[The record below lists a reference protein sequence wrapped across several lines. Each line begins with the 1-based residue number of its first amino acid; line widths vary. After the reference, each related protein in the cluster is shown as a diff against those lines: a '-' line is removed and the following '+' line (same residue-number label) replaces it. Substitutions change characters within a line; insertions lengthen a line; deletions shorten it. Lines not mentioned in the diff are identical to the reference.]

1 MNHLAFIPF
10 CRNSFD
16 AAKVPRWNE
25 VVKMLTADKTLSTMA
40 VRRFLQETG
49 CPKCYIE
56 NAEYL
61 EKFDPHGIY
70 PTTIYGRCS
79 GEVLAKPDASV
90 VAITSRYT
98 LTTTAKIVYDVLNPT
113 NPELR
118 AVYQPIGR
126 FVSHF
131 LIRSLIYVHNLLWK
145 GSLNWKQILSLAFN
159 SSSKLIFR
167 RVSWG
172 ERSSFSVNFCQAVV
186 WSDVW

>member
-1 MNHLAFIPF
+1 
-10 CRNSFD
+10 
-16 AAKVPRWNE
+16 
-25 VVKMLTADKTLSTMA
+25 MLTADKTLSTMA

-172 ERSSFSVNFCQAVV
+172 ERFSFSVNFCQAVV